1 VAEMVIQL
9 NMSIDAII
17 EVWGETEQVFK
28 KYNLPRTK
36 QTLETLVE
44 RELLP
49 GLLQELN
56 SVVGSSTATCIEG
69 G

>member
-1 VAEMVIQL
+1 MVIQL
-9 NMSIDAII
+9 NMSSDAII
-17 EVWGETEQVFK
+17 EVWGETEEVFK

-36 QTLETLVE
+36 QTLETLVG

-49 GLLQELN
+49 ALLLELN